1 MSIKNKSSTL
11 EVIQNL
17 LNEADKLFPTTNVF
31 PVDGSSV
38 VRRQVVQNDKKQPF
52 IEWFEE
58 NVAKILI
65 DDETIIDSDRLRLIS
80 GRAGQGKSTLLRHM
94 FVHAELSQKLKH
106 EQIQPNFGERIDTFF
121 ERFCDRI
128 LYYQAR
134 EFPKEPVKFDEFS
147 TRYLVIVDG
156 IDEMDSE
163 RMRSLSKTIQINHT
177 SVFLIS
183 SRSRYS
189 DKGDKDVVI
198 NQRMLEDNLSNFDI
212 NINLSNNSAHLEK
225 MDKQEKA
232 ELLNLLKNYDEGQDY
247 SLLETLIENDS
258 PNVSRP
264 ADLLLYRACA
274 PKTNSEYYIYHFSWL
289 IDRNLTKE

>member
-1 MSIKNKSSTL
+1 MNI
-11 EVIQNL
+11 
-17 LNEADKLFPTTNVF
+17 
-31 PVDGSSV
+31 
-38 VRRQVVQNDKKQPF
+38 
-52 IEWFEE
+52 
-58 NVAKILI
+58 
-65 DDETIIDSDRLRLIS
+65 
-80 GRAGQGKSTLLRHM
+80 
-94 FVHAELSQKLKH
+94 
-106 EQIQPNFGERIDTFF
+106 
-121 ERFCDRI
+121 
-128 LYYQAR
+128 
-134 EFPKEPVKFDEFS
+134 S
-147 TRYLVIVDG
+147 TRWLVIVDG

-163 RMRSLSKTIQINHT
+163 RMESLSKTIQINHN

-198 NQRMLEDNLSNFDI
+198 NQRMLEDSLSNIDI

-274 PKTNSEYYIYHFSWL
+274 PKTNAEYYIYHFSWL
-289 IDRNLTKE
+289 IDGNSTKK